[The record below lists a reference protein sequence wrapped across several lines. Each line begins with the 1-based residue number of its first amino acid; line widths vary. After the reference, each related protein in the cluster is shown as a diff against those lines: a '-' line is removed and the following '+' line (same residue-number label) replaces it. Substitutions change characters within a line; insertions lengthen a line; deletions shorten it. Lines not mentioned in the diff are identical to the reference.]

1 VATVVTDAH
10 LFRSDRPI
18 DLSRLNDSERQ
29 VLRMLGEG
37 HTAKSIA
44 NALGSTPA
52 AVNERLREARRKTGV
67 GSSRELARVL
77 RAQENR
83 HEQMGMG
90 KSRPSATLVAQPE
103 AETWRPQTGVFAMIA
118 VLVAAAAAG
127 AVLMNQAPT
136 ASTGVD
142 PLIGT
147 IPSSADDPARV
158 YARIRTENRDPA
170 WAPRTEDALRA
181 DYATIAHV
189 GAPIESLRV
198 TCARTLCEVAGIIDA
213 PPSPPDVQDLKS
225 PVNRTMQ
232 ALQGKALHNELVK
245 IGLENLSGYFGGGKP
260 GKMVFLQ
267 YWSRKGA
274 TAK

>member
-1 VATVVTDAH
+1 MTDAH

-77 RAQENR
+77 RARENR
-83 HEQMGMG
+83 HDQIGVG
-90 KSRPSATLVAQPE
+90 KRPPCTTLATQE
-103 AETWRPQTGVFAMIA
+103 AEPWRPQTGVFAMIA
-118 VLVAAAAAG
+118 VLAAAAAAG
-127 AVLMNQAPT
+127 AALMNQAPT
-136 ASTGVD
+136 ASSRVD
-142 PLIGT
+142 PLIGA

-158 YARIRTENRDPA
+158 YARIRAEERDAA

-181 DYATIAHV
+181 DYATIARV
-189 GAPIESLRV
+189 GAPIESLRIM
-198 TCARTLCEVAGIIDA
+198 CARTLCEVAGIIDA
-213 PPSPPDVQDLKS
+213 PPRPTDEQDLKS

-232 ALQGKALHNELVK
+232 ALQGKALHDELAE
-245 IGLENLSGYFGGGKP
+245 IGLQNLSGYFGGGKP

-267 YWSRKGA
+267 YWSRKGGA
-274 TAK
+274 AK